1 MRLICLIL
9 LAVVHHFLSLKFIL
23 GVKHKNGI
31 LKKSENADKVWS
43 G

>member
-1 MRLICLIL
+1 MKNGAAYTAPFSFSQGAKQG
-9 LAVVHHFLSLKFIL
+9 AVR
-23 GVKHKNGI
+23 KNGI